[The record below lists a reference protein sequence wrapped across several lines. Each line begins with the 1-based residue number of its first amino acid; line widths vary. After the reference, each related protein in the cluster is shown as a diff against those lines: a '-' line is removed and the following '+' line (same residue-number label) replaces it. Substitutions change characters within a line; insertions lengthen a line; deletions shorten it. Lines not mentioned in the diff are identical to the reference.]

1 MINDPQGQMMSWM
14 ITGRWSLYL
23 TKFVF
28 HLIPINIPLTNILAV
43 TFLILSSIIWTY
55 YLESISSIKE
65 HKYNWIFMMA
75 LVSSPILCEQIGF
88 TLQAFEIVFGLFMMA
103 FGMILLESWMN
114 DQKNI
119 FQLIG
124 AIIIVTY
131 CFGLYQSFVFLFIF
145 MCILSFVLKYENIQ
159 EVDLKKSKY

>member
-1 MINDPQGQMMSWM
+1 
-14 ITGRWSLYL
+14 
-23 TKFVF
+23 
-28 HLIPINIPLTNILAV
+28 
-43 TFLILSSIIWTY
+43 
-55 YLESISSIKE
+55 
-65 HKYNWIFMMA
+65 
-75 LVSSPILCEQIGF
+75 
-88 TLQAFEIVFGLFMMA
+88 
-103 FGMILLESWMN
+103 MN

-159 EVDLKKSKY
+159 EVDLKKASIDILKYIGIFLSNIHFI